1 MAPFDGKPSVGTQVF
16 RTWTFVVVITDAV
29 VEVLGLVVPAMQSQ
43 RPKQGHLSAGSTSH
57 AAEHDSSV
65 PPNCRL
71 RLVARQLSSGLI
83 EVMIG
88 VVVVVVVVLVL
99 PLVLVLGATVV
110 ADVVAVVVA
119 MVLVAGVGVAAVVDS
134 AVVLPKA
141 LFLLHWYMSKAFRRS
156 PSERSCRLP
165 TSAAALLGMVSNQLL
180 YCG

>member
-1 MAPFDGKPSVGTQVF
+1 MGTQVF
-16 RTWTFVVVITDAV
+16 RAWSFVVEINNAV
-29 VEVLGLVVPAMQSQ
+29 VEVLGLVVSAMQSQ
-43 RPKQGHLSAGSTSH
+43 RPKQGHLSVGSTSH

-83 EVMIG
+83 VVMIG
-88 VVVVVVVVLVL
+88 VVVVVVAVLVL
-99 PLVLVLGATVV
+99 LLVLVLGATVV
-110 ADVVAVVVA
+110 ADVVAMVLAVVA
-119 MVLVAGVGVAAVVDS
+119 AAVVVDS
-134 AVVLPKA
+134 AVVLPEA
-141 LFLLHWYMSKAFRRS
+141 PFLLHWYMSKTFRRS